1 MAEYQ
6 IVYSSLASK
15 KMLKSDLYIILRKAR
30 HNNKMRSV
38 TGLLVYIE
46 QSFFQVL
53 EGDKKLV
60 SELFKKISS
69 DERHTNI
76 RILYEGEIDK
86 RSFPNWEM
94 AYATLSARE
103 LANWAGLKNT
113 TTLENIFESMQS
125 ENSRV
130 TTVLS
135 NLLKNPSLI
144 LPQ

>member
-38 TGLLVYIE
+38 TGFLVYIE

-53 EGDKKLV
+53 EGEKNLV

-69 DERHTNI
+69 
-76 RILYEGEIDK
+76 
-86 RSFPNWEM
+86 
-94 AYATLSARE
+94 
-103 LANWAGLKNT
+103 
-113 TTLENIFESMQS
+113 
-125 ENSRV
+125 V
-130 TTVLS
+130 
-135 NLLKNPSLI
+135 
-144 LPQ
+144 